1 MLFFSINFCVVFTL
15 LLIQNRDWINFAI
28 DRSVY
33 FSKYILPESYM
44 RSCLREIYQCIVNSN
59 HKTNFTFN
67 ENDPENKNTVGIRV
81 ATRNQLKAEAT
92 TWNDIYIPVNLEQIQ
107 TDDPDHETEREQ
119 KRPDFHQIQT

>member
-1 MLFFSINFCVVFTL
+1 MQLIARFISQNIFCPN
-15 LLIQNRDWINFAI
+15 LICVLACA
-28 DRSVY
+28 
-33 FSKYILPESYM
+33 KYIN
-44 RSCLREIYQCIVNSN
+44 V
-59 HKTNFTFN
+59 FTFN

-107 TDDPDHETEREQ
+107 TDDPDHETKREQ